1 MTQINYYESYK
12 LAIERK
18 APQEEIKRLAIE
30 SLRQLIKKVLGRG
43 ADKGLTNAYINEV
56 LKTFYQELH
65 IFKIDE
71 ILKRLSTLKGA
82 KSKEEL
88 IYNILNDLQAGTKSD
103 RSVLDLDNIIF

>member
-12 LAIERK
+12 LAVERK
-18 APQEEIKRLAIE
+18 AEQAEVKRLAIE

-56 LKTFYQELH
+56 LATYKDMG
-65 IFKIDE
+65 INNIND
-71 ILKRLSTLKGA
+71 ILDKLSTLKGA

-103 RSVLDLDNIIF
+103 RSVLDLTDIQF